1 VAEAVLH
8 PTANGPVALQA
19 GLAHRRPKGAP
30 DLACTQAFQRS
41 GRLKSR
47 LASPDASAIVGA
59 MFDLGKSARGGGAAA
74 GASKAYL
81 ALAGAA
87 IFALGTTFAAAA
99 PRHAKP
105 EPTPT
110 PAAEPV
116 ASATPVPAPEAAPL
130 TAEQMASAVATDDFT
145 VPSPGELFAAL
156 DKQIKPNW
164 SAQYRGPLNT
174 AYSDRSQIALNL
186 GGLIADG
193 FVAVDAMDAQEVKN
207 LGRDI
212 LGLAKNLSINKEILA
227 RGNSI
232 TQFADDNDWNSLKEE
247 LEATQNDVK
256 QAMGNLHDDELIA
269 LLTLGGWIRGTEVVS
284 NVVLM
289 NYSGQ
294 NAAILRQPYLVKYLE
309 AKLDMLSP
317 KTRDTVLIKAVSAG
331 LDKIGGLVSFPR
343 GDSLSK
349 DGVQHLHD
357 ISAELAKVIA
367 SKTEK

>member
-1 VAEAVLH
+1 MS
-8 PTANGPVALQA
+8 
-19 GLAHRRPKGAP
+19 
-30 DLACTQAFQRS
+30 DS
-41 GRLKSR
+41 
-47 LASPDASAIVGA
+47 
-59 MFDLGKSARGGGAAA
+59 GKSARGVAVAAA
-74 GASKAYL
+74 GRGAGL
-81 ALAGAA
+81 ALFGVA
-87 IFALGTTFAAAA
+87 IFAAGTALAASS

-105 EPTPT
+105 APTATPT
-110 PAAEPV
+110 AAAA
-116 ASATPVPAPEAAPL
+116 ASATPEPGPEAPPL
-130 TAEQMASAVATDDFT
+130 TAEQMAAAVATDEFT

-156 DKQIKPNW
+156 NKQIKPNW

-174 AYSDRSQIALNL
+174 AYSDRSQVALNL

-212 LGLAKNLSINKEILA
+212 LGLAKNLGISKEVLA

-256 QAMGNLHDDELIA
+256 QAMDNLHDDELIT

-294 NAAILRQPYLVKYLE
+294 NAAILRQPYLVQYLE
-309 AKLDMLSP
+309 SKMATLSP
-317 KTRDTVLIKAVSAG
+317 KTRDSVLVKAVGTG
-331 LDKIGGLVSFPR
+331 LAKLGGLVSFPR
-343 GDSLSK
+343 GDSMAK
-349 DGVQHLHD
+349 EDVQRLHD
-357 ISAELAKVIA
+357 TAAELVKVIA